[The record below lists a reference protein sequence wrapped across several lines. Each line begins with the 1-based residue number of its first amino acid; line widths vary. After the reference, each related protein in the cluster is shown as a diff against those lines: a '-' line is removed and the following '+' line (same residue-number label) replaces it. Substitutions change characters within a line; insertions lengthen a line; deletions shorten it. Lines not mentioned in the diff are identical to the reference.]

1 MNILFVG
8 NTIGSIY
15 KFRFELVKRLIA
27 EGHQLSLLAQNENE
41 DELLEHFLAIGCNYQ
56 PIKITRRGTNP
67 IKDLQLLFNYYRSF
81 KALKPDVI
89 LTYTIKPSIYASLA
103 SQTRKVKLINTVT
116 GLGTG
121 FQDQGLVN
129 KIIRMLY
136 KLAFR
141 KSTQVIFQNQE
152 NLDLFLKLKLIDPP
166 RTTLV
171 PGSGVNLEK
180 FQPQARTEKKAYPII
195 LFIARVMKEKGIE
208 EYLEAAK
215 QIIAKGYQVEFQIL
229 GYWEESIW
237 QKKVE
242 RYQELGYV
250 KYLGTSNDVRVQIRN
265 VDIVLNPSYHEGM
278 SNVLLEA
285 GAMGKLLM
293 GSSISGIKEIIE
305 PVNPSLLFK
314 KEDREDL
321 VRKLEFLL
329 NMPATETVALAVK
342 QKEFIE
348 KEFSRE
354 TIVNKYLEV
363 ITA

>member
-1 MNILFVG
+1 
-8 NTIGSIY
+8 
-15 KFRFELVKRLIA
+15 
-27 EGHQLSLLAQNENE
+27 
-41 DELLEHFLAIGCNYQ
+41 
-56 PIKITRRGTNP
+56 
-67 IKDLQLLFNYYRSF
+67 
-81 KALKPDVI
+81 
-89 LTYTIKPSIYASLA
+89 
-103 SQTRKVKLINTVT
+103 
-116 GLGTG
+116 
-121 FQDQGLVN
+121 
-129 KIIRMLY
+129 MLY

-229 GYWEESIW
+229 GSWEESIW

-329 NMPATETVALAVK
+329 NRPATETVALAVK